1 MLVYTRTLEEGRTTV
16 LERSLRNKKTWLAV
30 EEKQVV
36 REQGQQVKHQV
47 DSWNLNE
54 SEWFVVWLIIFHFY
68 FYFFFFFQTLFLFVF
83 IFLE

>member
-16 LERSLRNKKTWLAV
+16 LETSLRNKKTRLAV

-54 SEWFVVWLIIFHFY
+54 SDDPKIEGPYRSIID
-68 FYFFFFFQTLFLFVF
+68 
-83 IFLE
+83 IFDIDL

>member
-1 MLVYTRTLEEGRTTV
+1 VYTRTLEEGRTTV

-54 SEWFVVWLIIFHFY
+54 SEWFVAWLIIFHFY
-68 FYFFFFFQTLFLFVF
+68 FYFSYFFKHCFYLFSFFKVK
-83 IFLE
+83 